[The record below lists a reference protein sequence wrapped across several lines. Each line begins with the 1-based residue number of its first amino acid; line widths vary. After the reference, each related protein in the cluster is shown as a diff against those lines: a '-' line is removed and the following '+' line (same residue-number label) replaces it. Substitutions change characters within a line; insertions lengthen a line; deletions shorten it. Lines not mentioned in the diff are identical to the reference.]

1 MKILVV
7 HDEDGNIKSAAV
19 SKAAAD
25 LRIELGAQRGEL
37 VTEVETTMLTLEEFQ
52 RDPGGLGAKF
62 QLDAREV
69 KLIRKN
75 RPSRRVPLHC
85 FIWLIAALCQLP
97 RRRRPSITS

>member
-52 RDPGGLGAKF
+52 RDPGELGAKF

-75 RPSRRVPLHC
+75 RPSRRVPLHG
-85 FIWLIAALCQLP
+85 FLWLLAA
-97 RRRRPSITS
+97 